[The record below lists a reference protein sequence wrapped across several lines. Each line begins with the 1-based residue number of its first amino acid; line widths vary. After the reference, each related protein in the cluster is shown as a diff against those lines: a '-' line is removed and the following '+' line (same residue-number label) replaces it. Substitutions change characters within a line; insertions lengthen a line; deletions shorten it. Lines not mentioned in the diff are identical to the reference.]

1 MTARAIAVPPWNKGK
16 KLSAEHRAKI
26 SAAMTGRQVRASTRR
41 KLSELHTGRAKSDA
55 TRRKLA
61 AVKKAPLS
69 EESKARI
76 SNTKKE
82 NQLAT
87 RRIVEALKMEA
98 VSRARAGVGG
108 GRLGGMVGASAA
120 ASFEQRLKAYRDVK
134 EELRPWSNKFQE
146 EHGRLPGLKDVEAT
160 QIPWLV
166 STYKSFMLLRLQLYQ
181 ELQELREKLE
191 PNNPAFMNRKKRAKP
206 TRTPAGS
213 DVLAAFSYAR
223 RAGKPSSDAA
233 SGSGSTQA
241 APAPMTN
248 GERVSSA
255 IGAAQ
260 LYQRSKSVANAKKA
274 DVGTLLNIARA
285 QTSSNDPT
293 GRLAAAFRAA
303 AKYKQAGVDDVDG
316 SSEPPTKKDNDDASQ
331 AASDDPTGRLAAIMQ
346 AAAEYKKQKRESAE
360 ASAEKKD
367 ASLPASSEE

>member
-1 MTARAIAVPPWNKGK
+1 M
-16 KLSAEHRAKI
+16 
-26 SAAMTGRQVRASTRR
+26 
-41 KLSELHTGRAKSDA
+41 
-55 TRRKLA
+55 
-61 AVKKAPLS
+61 KKAPLS
-69 EESKARI
+69 EESKAKI
-76 SNTKKE
+76 SSTKKN

-98 VSRARAGVGG
+98 VARARAGVGG
-108 GRLGGMVGASAA
+108 GRLGGKVGASAA

-146 EHGRLPGLKDVEAT
+146 EHGRLPGLKDVEAA

-191 PNNPAFMNRKKRAKP
+191 PNNPAFMTAKKRAKP

-223 RAGKPSSDAA
+223 RAGVGKSSSGTTTE

-241 APAPMTN
+241 APAAMTD

-260 LYQRSKSVANAKKA
+260 LYQRSKSVANTKKA
-274 DVGTLLNIARA
+274 DVDTLLKIARA
-285 QTSSNDPT
+285 QTSNNDPT
-293 GRLAAAFRAA
+293 GRLAAAFRNA
-303 AKYKQAGVDDVDG
+303 AKYKQAAATVADSVDG
-316 SSEPPTKKDNDDASQ
+316 NTQPPAKDDNGDASQ
-331 AASDDPTGRLAAIMQ
+331 AASNDPTGRLAALLQ
-346 AAAEYKKQKRESAE
+346 AAR
-360 ASAEKKD
+360 D
-367 ASLPASSEE
+367 